1 MSRKVLTSIL
11 LLVVALGWVACGGA
25 APAPESAPNEQVVGG
40 APRQV
45 AATEAVAAGDA
56 AGMSPALENR
66 MIIQRAEISMVI
78 KDTEAT
84 ATAIRTLALNAGGYI
99 ADSNLFRD
107 GEQLRGTLTVR
118 VPGQNLPTFLDQVK
132 GMAVRVLRD
141 SLSGEDVTQEFTDL
155 GSRLRNLEATE
166 VELLALL
173 TEVRQRPGAK
183 TSDILEVYEK
193 LTQIRGEIEQIKGRM
208 QFLSNLT
215 SLATIQVELIP
226 DALDAPVIEEGWRPL
241 VTLRQ
246 ASARLIRTLQA
257 LVEAVIW
264 LIIYVLPVL
273 ILMALPFV
281 LLALAIRA
289 LRRRTSRT
297 SRTPRPLPPAAES
310 SEKTDS

>member
-132 GMAVRVLRD
+132 GMAVRVLRG
-141 SLSGEDVTQEFTDL
+141 LPTSGPMTT
-155 GSRLRNLEATE
+155 A
-166 VELLALL
+166 A
-173 TEVRQRPGAK
+173 PGPV
-183 TSDILEVYEK
+183 S
-193 LTQIRGEIEQIKGRM
+193 GGR
-208 QFLSNLT
+208 
-215 SLATIQVELIP
+215 I
-226 DALDAPVIEEGWRPL
+226 
-241 VTLRQ
+241 
-246 ASARLIRTLQA
+246 SAR
-257 LVEAVIW
+257 
-264 LIIYVLPVL
+264 
-273 ILMALPFV
+273 
-281 LLALAIRA
+281 RA
-289 LRRRTSRT
+289 
-297 SRTPRPLPPAAES
+297 
-310 SEKTDS
+310 

>member
-1 MSRKVLTSIL
+1 
-11 LLVVALGWVACGGA
+11 
-25 APAPESAPNEQVVGG
+25 
-40 APRQV
+40 
-45 AATEAVAAGDA
+45 
-56 AGMSPALENR
+56 
-66 MIIQRAEISMVI
+66 MVI

>member
-1 MSRKVLTSIL
+1 
-11 LLVVALGWVACGGA
+11 
-25 APAPESAPNEQVVGG
+25 
-40 APRQV
+40 
-45 AATEAVAAGDA
+45 
-56 AGMSPALENR
+56 
-66 MIIQRAEISMVI
+66 
-78 KDTEAT
+78 
-84 ATAIRTLALNAGGYI
+84 
-99 ADSNLFRD
+99 
-107 GEQLRGTLTVR
+107 
-118 VPGQNLPTFLDQVK
+118 
-132 GMAVRVLRD
+132 MAVRVLRD

-297 SRTPRPLPPAAES
+297 PRPLPPAAES
-310 SEKTDS
+310 SEKTEWAW